1 MIARA
6 ARRRNTLPICK
17 VRAWACGGKKLLLSF
32 SASFFTMVGWG
43 AWAAKKV
50 RGFVVAMMEAH
61 TLFFIVIYLTVYV
74 SFIYLVAVDVWEG
87 GTNRAKGSRMPKRMR
102 GQRGRQD
109 RAISRRV
116 EDLSWAGY
124 HWYTCNF
131 HFMISRRCR
140 WQPEPAWHIL
150 IPEID

>member
-61 TLFFIVIYLTVYV
+61 VLFLVCYLQVSYCL
-74 SFIYLVAVDVWEG
+74 SFIYL
-87 GTNRAKGSRMPKRMR
+87 GSC
-102 GQRGRQD
+102 G
-109 RAISRRV
+109 
-116 EDLSWAGY
+116 
-124 HWYTCNF
+124 
-131 HFMISRRCR
+131 
-140 WQPEPAWHIL
+140 
-150 IPEID
+150 

>member
-61 TLFFIVIYLTVYV
+61 VLFLDCYLSYCLCIFYIPKV
-74 SFIYLVAVDVWEG
+74 VAVDVLEG
-87 GTNRAKGSRMPKRMR
+87 GTNRARGSRMPKRMR

-116 EDLSWAGY
+116 GDLSWAGY
-124 HWYTCNF
+124 HW
-131 HFMISRRCR
+131 
-140 WQPEPAWHIL
+140 
-150 IPEID
+150 